1 MSSTS
6 AYNLFLD
13 DVRSPSDCY
22 IYINDERYV
31 KYEWIIVR
39 SHDDFVEKVNNMWC
53 QKMFPSLVSFDH
65 DLSREHHDSAMHDGV
80 DAYDKLAQRFIIP
93 TGMNSAEYL
102 VNFCKL
108 NQLALPECL
117 IHSMN
122 PSGELRI
129 RRILGMF

>member
-1 MSSTS
+1 MSTTS

-13 DVRSPSDCY
+13 DVRFPSDCY

-39 SHDDFVEKVNNMWC
+39 SHNEFVEKVSNMWD

-80 DAYDKLAQRFIIP
+80 EVYDKLAKSFIIP
-93 TGMNSAEYL
+93 TGRRSAEYL
-102 VNFCKL
+102 VNFCKA
-108 NQLALPECL
+108 NQLDLPECL
-117 IHSMN
+117 IHTMN
-122 PSGELRI
+122 PAGEHRI
-129 RRILGMF
+129 KRTLNMF